1 MVVTRAQDACHFI
14 VVRGRRVLGVCCP
27 VVKLSAWSLRL
38 KIFDFLLFIQKC
50 PSLPGLR
57 QYCVSLHWSC
67 RGKDIVRSVRD
78 LYYYYSNRKNFS
90 NGFNLKV
97 IFGKDV

>member
-1 MVVTRAQDACHFI
+1 M
-14 VVRGRRVLGVCCP
+14 
-27 VVKLSAWSLRL
+27 
-38 KIFDFLLFIQKC
+38 
-50 PSLPGLR
+50 
-57 QYCVSLHWSC
+57 
-67 RGKDIVRSVRD
+67 RSVRD